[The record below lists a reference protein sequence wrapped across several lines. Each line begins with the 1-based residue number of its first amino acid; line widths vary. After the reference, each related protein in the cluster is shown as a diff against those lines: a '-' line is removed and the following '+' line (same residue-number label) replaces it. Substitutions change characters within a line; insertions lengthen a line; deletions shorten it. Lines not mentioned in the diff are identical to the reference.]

1 MSRGTWT
8 ETHEQPPSAPATSAP
23 STDRLRSTR
32 WFGRVADFARN
43 QLGQAEKMVRL
54 SSPQSYDCA
63 PEHLVVIAHIASKRV
78 SATIAM
84 LHPEHGDKVIAHK
97 SIECDWHRL
106 TQAGKQEALADVVRL
121 ACDSAG
127 VEAFSLYVSMSDPS
141 FHSRLA
147 VGWADPGDDVILS
160 EHERLWALKRARDQ
174 ATGADV
180 ELIDAIPVQWT
191 VRNRD
196 GEREVAEPVGER
208 GSRLTCQA
216 LLITARRGYHDDVRA
231 LINGLGLELEG
242 IIAQPVA
249 LFRGI
254 NSAISKKASTIIIDC
269 GARTTTILVRRKDR
283 LVHIESYPFG
293 GDDLTKLLA
302 EQLQIS
308 IGVAEDVKRELDI
321 SQRFD
326 ERDHHVGQQFIWSD
340 VRERHRLQAPATTVI
355 TEAIAAFFKLR
366 VQELRDHGY
375 LVQNGQVHLVGRA
388 SALGGLTTYLKDMFN
403 LPVVLGSGHKH
414 RDPSAEMADVV
425 IGGLV
430 CTAADLRRTHIA
442 KQTNQFQ
449 KTASGM
455 WNWLTRSME

>member
-8 ETHEQPPSAPATSAP
+8 ETHDQPPTAAPSTSS

-32 WFGRVADFARN
+32 WFGRVADFAR
-43 QLGQAEKMVRL
+43 QLGQAEKIVHV
-54 SSPQSYDCA
+54 SPRQSYNCA
-63 PEHLVVIAHIASKRV
+63 PEHLVVIAHIASRRV

-106 TQAGKQEALADVVRL
+106 SQAGKQEALADVVRL

-127 VEAFSLYVSMSDPS
+127 VEAYSIYVSMNDPS
-141 FHSRLA
+141 FNSRLA
-147 VGWADPGDDVILS
+147 VGWADPGDDVLLS

-196 GEREVAEPVGER
+196 GEREVADPVGER

-216 LLITARRGYHDDVRA
+216 LLITARRGYQDELRELVK
-231 LINGLGLELEG
+231 GLDLELEG
-242 IIAQPVA
+242 VIAQPVA

-254 NSAISKKASTIIIDC
+254 NSAIPKKASTIILDC
-269 GARTTTILVRRKDR
+269 GARTTTMLVRRKDR
-283 LVHIESYPFG
+283 LVHIESYAFG
-293 GDDLTKLLA
+293 GDDLTRVLVEK
-302 EQLQIS
+302 LQIS
-308 IGVAEDVKRELDI
+308 PNVAEDVKRDMDI

-326 ERDHHVGQQFIWSD
+326 ERDHHIGQQFIWSD
-340 VRERHRLQAPATTVI
+340 VRERHRLQAPATALVAETI
-355 TEAIAAFFKLR
+355 NTFFKAR

-388 SALGGLTTYLKDMFN
+388 SALGGLALYLKDIFN

-442 KQTNQFQ
+442 KQTNQFK